1 MMTSSE
7 KGVEATSNLRT
18 GAGNAG
24 EAGETPV
31 ALLRRAS

>member
-18 GAGNAG
+18 APGMRR